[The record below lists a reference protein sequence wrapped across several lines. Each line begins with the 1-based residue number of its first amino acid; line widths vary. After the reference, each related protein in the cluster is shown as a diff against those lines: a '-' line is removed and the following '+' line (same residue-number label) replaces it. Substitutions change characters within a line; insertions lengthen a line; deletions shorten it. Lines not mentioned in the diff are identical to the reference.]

1 MSYKVTWILN
11 GSQYVSQVL
20 DYNVTNF
27 IIDDLLPCLTYDI
40 NVTAATK
47 VGEGPPAQ
55 TSVTLNPEVPP
66 PPKNLICNATGS
78 TSISLQWSSPET
90 SCNIIS
96 YEIKASGN
104 ILWKDQ
110 TTSVNTQALKTDCLL
125 KNLIP
130 YTSYNI
136 SVKAVVNSESEGA
149 PAICSAQTD
158 EDCKEKKSFEIYW
171 QDPVNK
177 NGILKEYMIKKNNS
191 TVKSMSSSSTGSYRV
206 KIDELEHGTKYNIT
220 VYVSIYVVALIQ
232 VNNYL
237 NLNDLA
243 QTSKGYGNYA
253 QAEALGFGY
262 HYRKDIKRKM
272 RNVGTS
278 HPVGESESPDDF
290 STTPIPL
297 FQLRSHVQDRIE
309 EKIYLRNSS
318 LVLINL
324 RDEICKTNN
333 GKNVKGNEMQ
343 YEKKKEKKSE
353 AGCRIKRD

>member
-1 MSYKVTWILN
+1 MSYKVTWLLN

-20 DYNVTNF
+20 DYNITNF

-47 VGEGPPAQ
+47 VGEGPSAQ

-110 TTSVNTQALKTDCLL
+110 TTSVNTEALKTDYLL

-136 SVKAVVNSESEGA
+136 SVKAVVNPESEGA
-149 PAICSAQTD
+149 PAICSAETE
-158 EDCKEKKSFEIYW
+158 EDYPGVPENLTVIESSREKKSFEIYW
-171 QDPVNK
+171 QDPENK

-191 TVKSMSSSSTGSYRV
+191 TVKSVSSSSTGSYRV

-220 VYVSIYVVALIQ
+220 VY
-232 VNNYL
+232 
-237 NLNDLA
+237 A

-253 QAEALGFGY
+253 QAEGETLDGGHAGVIVGSIFAVIVVLVALGFGY

-272 RNVGTS
+272 RNAGTYVMLPS
-278 HPVGESESPDDF
+278 F
-290 STTPIPL
+290 IL
-297 FQLRSHVQDRIE
+297 
-309 EKIYLRNSS
+309 
-318 LVLINL
+318 
-324 RDEICKTNN
+324 
-333 GKNVKGNEMQ
+333 
-343 YEKKKEKKSE
+343 
-353 AGCRIKRD
+353 